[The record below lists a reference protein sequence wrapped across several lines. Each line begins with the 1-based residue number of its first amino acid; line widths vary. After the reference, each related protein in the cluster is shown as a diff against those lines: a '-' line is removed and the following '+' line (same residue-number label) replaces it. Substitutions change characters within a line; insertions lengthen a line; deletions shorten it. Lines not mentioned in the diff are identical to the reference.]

1 MKSVPRASPSGLL
14 ESFASSPRLKRI
26 GNGDRGVPVF
36 RMIVSV
42 ETGERLCPLYV
53 NAANRSA
60 AIDLARAEGL
70 IMNGERASI
79 IEIEHSPISLDF
91 GSIAIG

>member
-1 MKSVPRASPSGLL
+1 MP
-14 ESFASSPRLKRI
+14 I
-26 GNGDRGVPVF
+26 F

-53 NAANRSA
+53 NAGNRSA
-60 AIDLARAEGL
+60 ALDLARAQGL
-70 IMNGERASI
+70 IMNGEKASI
-79 IEIEHSPISLDF
+79 VEIERSRISLDF